1 MTTDLSRRN
10 FIAATAAMGA
20 AAAAASAATGTVRAD
35 EAAATG
41 TDVLPTDYT
50 IDGEAE
56 YDLVIVGG
64 GFSGGIAAMEA
75 ADTGAKIAVVEKKF
89 ALGGNADYTEGVFG
103 LDSQMVKDSGVA
115 VELDIPALVHNELTF
130 TNWRTDGRVWYDVFG
145 HSGEDIDWLAEHD
158 ICFDHVDDYLG
169 VSTVPCFHWWEGE
182 SGRTVGENVQKHLD
196 TMNNV
201 DVMLETEAIDIVMDG
216 KAVAGIVVQ
225 DAEGTTTLLKTPK
238 VIMATGG
245 FVDNREMV
253 YEVTDTKV
261 AQTLGRG
268 YDGKGHAMMI
278 KAGAKQCTASSVN
291 NLAVGTEAEG
301 HYFLAIS
308 NLTLAACYQS
318 LLTVNE
324 DGERFV
330 DENLFNEK
338 FTVCWVNA
346 LKQQKA
352 AYTFFGQNIIDIFM
366 NGRGAFN
373 TYGPGKAGTQL
384 KDLVNELE
392 ELCAKG
398 TGDVFRGE
406 TLEELAEAAGM
417 DHAALIG
424 QIERYNHYCETGVDE
439 EFACPADN
447 LIPTG
452 DGPYY
457 LVKVQPA
464 PYTTVGGVQ
473 MDRQNRVVGVD
484 GEPIE
489 GLYSC
494 GVEGCSL
501 FKETYNY
508 GISGGQ
514 GAYNIYSGRNA
525 AKTAMGVSW

>member
-1 MTTDLSRRN
+1 MTNDLSRRS

-20 AAAAASAATGTVRAD
+20 AAMGASVAQAHESVVDT
-35 EAAATG
+35 
-41 TDVLPTDYT
+41 VLPTDYQ
-50 IDGEAE
+50 IGAEAE

-64 GFSGGIAAMEA
+64 GFSGGVAAIEA

-103 LDSQMVKDSGVA
+103 LNSQMMKNAGIV
-115 VELDIPALVHNELTF
+115 VEMDIPSLVHNELTF

-145 HSGEDIDWLAEHD
+145 HSGENIDWLAEHN

-169 VSTVPCFHWWEGE
+169 VSAVPCYHWWEGE
-182 SGRTVGENVQKHLD
+182 SGRTVGVNVQAFLD
-196 TMNNV
+196 TKDNV

-216 KAVAGIVVQ
+216 NAVAGIVVK
-225 DAEGTTTLLKTPK
+225 DAEGNVTLLKTPK

-253 YEVTDTKV
+253 LEVTDTKV

-324 DGERFV
+324 CGERFV

-352 AYTFFGQNIIDIFM
+352 AYTFFGQNILDIFM
-366 NGRGAFN
+366 NGQGAFN

-384 KDLVNELE
+384 KNLVNELE
-392 ELCAKG
+392 ELAAKG
-398 TGDVFRGE
+398 TGDVFRGD
-406 TLEELAEAAGM
+406 TLEELAEAAGF
-417 DHAALIG
+417 DPEVFVA

-439 EFACPADN
+439 EFACPASN
-447 LIPTG
+447 LFPTG
-452 DGPYY
+452 EGPYY
-457 LVKVQPA
+457 LAKVQPA

-473 MDRQNRVVGVD
+473 VDRQNRVVGQD
-484 GEPIE
+484 GEPIP

-508 GISGGQ
+508 GVSGGQ

-525 AKTAMGVSW
+525 AKTAMGISW